1 MADVSTKVSVTG
13 SQQYKAELGSM
24 KAKAKELDSEMK
36 ALTSGFDKNA
46 DSAEQM
52 AAKQSVLAKQIENQ
66 EEIVSKLS
74 GRYAELQAETER
86 MAAAAQQA
94 AEEHGADS
102 REAQKA
108 AMEYERFKTATANVG
123 TELNNAQ
130 ARLNQMRSGFDEA
143 GNAAQDSGE
152 KVLSFG
158 DILKANL
165 LAEGIK
171 SGLSALVDL
180 AKDMATGFAETAMEA
195 ASFADSIKTLSVQTG
210 MSTDTLQEYAYMAEL
225 IDVDLTKITGSHTKL
240 TKAMASAA
248 SGEGKQAELFKQL
261 GVNIADTDGNL
272 RSASDVFPEVI
283 AALGDIGNE
292 TELDAAAMELFGKS
306 ASELKPLIKL
316 GTDALADLRQEA
328 HDVGYVLS
336 EEQVDALGK
345 VDDAWQRLTKQW
357 EGTKHQLGAELAP
370 AFEEAFKKISESL
383 SQVDWDKVADDVGV
397 MVDEFVKWVQDFDA
411 GAAIEQI
418 NDLIPSV
425 QEIASALVTLGDAC
439 KAVSEFWHNLWGG
452 GPSEEDMAQS
462 FSDLAE
468 EARTLPDN
476 TVPYIQ
482 RLNDG
487 AQTGFGAAATAAGE
501 LSKAIEEAH
510 KTASKEAPAA
520 AEEIEDN
527 FTEAAEAVE
536 GLGDDA
542 KQWGQ
547 DFVQEFIDGV
557 NIKKPALESTIN
569 EVADSVRSKMHFSLP
584 DEGPLADADTW
595 MPDMMELLA
604 SGIRANIPV
613 VEAAT
618 NSAAE
623 AMAAG
628 LNLNRQAMEA
638 QQQGVDVSPI
648 AAALREQGGSMA
660 VTVVL
665 EGDAE
670 GLFRVVRTE
679 NNRQFAATGYNR
691 LGRR

>member
-24 KAKAKELDSEMK
+24 KTKAKELDSEMK

-102 REAQKA
+102 KEAQKA

-130 ARLNQMRSGFDEA
+130 ARLNQMRSGFDDA

-180 AKDMATGFAETAMEA
+180 IKDMATGFAETAMEA
-195 ASFADSIKTLSVQTG
+195 ASFSDSIKTLSVQTG
-210 MSTDTLQEYAYMAEL
+210 MSTDALQEYAYMAEL

-261 GVNIADTDGNL
+261 GVNITGADGSL

-283 AALGDIGNE
+283 AALGDISNE

-336 EEQVDALGK
+336 EEQVDALGAA
-345 VDDAWQRLTKQW
+345 DDAWQRLTKNW
-357 EGTKHQLGAELAP
+357 EGIKHQLGADLAP
-370 AFEEAFKKISESL
+370 AFEEAFSKISESL
-383 SQVDWDKVADDVGV
+383 SKADWGKVSADVGV
-397 MVDEFVKWVQDFDA
+397 MVDEFVKWVQDFDT

-418 NDLIPSV
+418 NKLIPSV
-425 QEIASALVTLGDAC
+425 QSISDALVTLGKAC
-439 KAVSEFWHNLWGG
+439 DAVSEFWDNLWNSGG
-452 GPSEEDMAQS
+452 GKATQDGIAASMEETADA
-462 FSDLAE
+462 
-468 EARTLPDN
+468 ARQLPDN
-476 TVPYIQ
+476 TVPYLA
-482 RLNDG
+482 RVNAGMDE
-487 AQTGFGAAATAAGE
+487 TATAAGD
-501 LSKAIEEAH
+501 LSRAMDNAFRD
-510 KTASKEAPAA
+510 ASKNAPAA

-527 FTEAAEAVE
+527 FTEAAETVE
-536 GLGDDA
+536 ALGDDA
-542 KQWGQ
+542 NAWGQ

-557 NIKKPALESTIN
+557 NVKKPALESTIN

-648 AAALREQGGSMA
+648 AAALREQGGSVA

-679 NNRQFAATGYNR
+679 NNRQYAATGYNR

>member
-1 MADVSTKVSVTG
+1 MGDVSTNVSVTG

-46 DSAEQM
+46 DSSEQM

-102 REAQKA
+102 KEAQKA
-108 AMEYERFKTATANVG
+108 AIEYERFRTATANVG

-130 ARLNQMRSGFDEA
+130 AQLNQMRSGFEDA

-158 DILKANL
+158 DILEANL

-171 SGLSALVDL
+171 SGLTAILDII
-180 AKDMATGFAETAMEA
+180 KNIATGFYDLGRESA
-195 ASFADSIKTLSVQTG
+195 AYGDELATLQTKTG
-210 MSTDTLQEYAYMAEL
+210 MTTDALQEYDYMAQL
-225 IDVDLTKITGSHTKL
+225 TDVSLEKITSSHIKL
-240 TKAMASAA
+240 SKAISSAA

-261 GVNIADTDGNL
+261 GIEIANADGSL
-272 RSASDVFPEVI
+272 RTSSEVFPEVI
-283 AALGDIGNE
+283 AALGEIGNE
-292 TELDAAAMELFGKS
+292 TELDAAAMDLFGKS
-306 ASELKPLIKL
+306 AVDLKPLIEM
-316 GTDALADLRQEA
+316 GTDALEDLRQEA

-336 EEQVDALGK
+336 EEQVGALHEA
-345 VDDAWQRLTKQW
+345 DDAWQRLTKNW
-357 EGTKHQLGAELAP
+357 EGIKHQLGAELAP
-370 AFEEAFKKISESL
+370 AFEDAFKKISESL
-383 SQVDWDKVADDVGV
+383 SQVDWDKVAADVGV

-418 NDLIPSV
+418 NELIPSV
-425 QEIASALVTLGDAC
+425 KEIANALAALGDAC
-439 KAVSEFWHNLWGG
+439 KTVKGFWDALFNDDGAKDLDMDARAESWKAANAAIEKNQQIMNNQSVPYLERMNDASATI
-452 GPSEEDMAQS
+452 GPLSAQLDAMAKIMTDKAGPASEEMA
-462 FSDLAE
+462 D
-468 EARTLPDN
+468 D
-476 TVPYIQ
+476 
-482 RLNDG
+482 
-487 AQTGFGAAATAAGE
+487 
-501 LSKAIEEAH
+501 
-510 KTASKEAPAA
+510 
-520 AEEIEDN
+520 
-527 FTEAAEAVE
+527 FTEAAETVE
-536 GLGDDA
+536 ALGDDA

-557 NIKKPALESTIN
+557 NIKKPALDNTIT
-569 EVADSVRSKMHFSLP
+569 EVANSVRSKMHFSLP
-584 DEGPLADADTW
+584 DEGPLADADKW

-648 AAALREQGGSMA
+648 AAALREQGGSVA